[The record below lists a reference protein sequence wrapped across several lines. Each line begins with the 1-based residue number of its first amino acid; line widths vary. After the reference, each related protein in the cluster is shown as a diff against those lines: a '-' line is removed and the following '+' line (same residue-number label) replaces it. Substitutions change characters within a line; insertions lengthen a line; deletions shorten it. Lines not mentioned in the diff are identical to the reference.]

1 MSCEFI
7 SELRRLSK
15 LSAEAVQNLDHFD
28 PLKKYMHITR
38 HTEIDFKQLLL
49 KIAEVNHKQL
59 VLVCGSAGD
68 GKSHLLSYLKYSDQ
82 DQILDSYTIIND
94 ATESDAPNQTAIETL
109 AERIAAFRD
118 DRLNDGG
125 REKVVLAI
133 NLGMLNNFIDSE
145 QGKYFGK
152 LKQYVLNNNIF
163 SVAQPLPFNKD
174 EVFHHIDFSN
184 YQLYTLTA
192 DGARS
197 DYLTELFEKVFGNNT
212 CNPFYNTYINQG
224 STCPHHTQC
233 PVRHNFELL
242 MKEDVRKLLIQRII
256 EVCIKD
262 KLVITSRDILN
273 FIFDAV
279 VSPDFDEKKLW
290 NLLSN
295 PAKFLE
301 TYISYTTPMLI
312 FENRGTSSLID
323 CMTENAATSDNI
335 EKRDCDVLDFYAA
348 DDITPIVLS
357 ELNGS
362 EYSDILHSIGLS
374 AIDNGR
380 DPLKKYIYSP
390 LSEIENKDV
399 WEYLLK
405 NDGQSAW
412 GTDNRYLFSLYQG
425 EEMGEE
431 QSVVGE
437 VNKDKIAITGNSRFG
452 CWCCTMVKEDKSLK
466 NFIDH
471 GSTELIPLREYR
483 NWLVELR
490 RTPEA
495 RDYRRRNGAVYL
507 MKNGEFGRGPF
518 TLETR
523 KEMLRRL
530 LQLQKSSGFELI
542 SVEELK
548 FIDKVWEQEGDLT
561 CRAVVDIYFEVM
573 GERLPW
579 DQYKKAK
586 YDHETLGTIHDLCE
600 KHDVPFDLMSRLMS
614 AVDNSKLYTR
624 SSETAKE
631 VEKVLNQGWLHFD
644 RIREE
649 LENDITED

>member
-301 TYISYTTPMLI
+301 TPMLI

-380 DPLKKYIYSP
+380 DPLKKYVYKFLRNYKKLTDSQELKADRLYLSFVQDLYHAYAGNIKHLKNLYSSVKHSIYSWNGTYGTDLICIDDSSDDYSILEQLNIRYDVAQGSGDDEVLQFAP
-390 LSEIENKDV
+390 VIIVRFSNETKTEQVSFSIDYSLYRVIMAMKDGYCPTSQDRNVHADFSSGIMALSEFGTKKSRVYIVSKRKTSNMKF
-399 WEYLLK
+399 LL
-405 NDGQSAW
+405 
-412 GTDNRYLFSLYQG
+412 
-425 EEMGEE
+425 EE
-431 QSVVGE
+431 S
-437 VNKDKIAITGNSRFG
+437 DFG
-452 CWCCTMVKEDKSLK
+452 YS
-466 NFIDH
+466 F
-471 GSTELIPLREYR
+471 
-483 NWLVELR
+483 
-490 RTPEA
+490 
-495 RDYRRRNGAVYL
+495 
-507 MKNGEFGRGPF
+507 
-518 TLETR
+518 
-523 KEMLRRL
+523 
-530 LQLQKSSGFELI
+530 
-542 SVEELK
+542 
-548 FIDKVWEQEGDLT
+548 
-561 CRAVVDIYFEVM
+561 
-573 GERLPW
+573 
-579 DQYKKAK
+579 
-586 YDHETLGTIHDLCE
+586 
-600 KHDVPFDLMSRLMS
+600 
-614 AVDNSKLYTR
+614 
-624 SSETAKE
+624 KE
-631 VEKVLNQGWLHFD
+631 V
-644 RIREE
+644 
-649 LENDITED
+649 